1 MKNWCKNTAFF
12 AQVMVL
18 CLCLAACGNSD
29 DVAGDDWRT
38 NRYGGRQRNHHP

>member
-1 MKNWCKNTAFF
+1 MKNRCKNTAFF

-29 DVAGDDWRT
+29 DVAH